1 VRRRIFTQEQQDF
14 RESTRGFF
22 EREARPHVERWSADR
37 AVPREFWTAAVT
49 QGLVGLEVPAEYGGA
64 GIQDFR
70 FNVVV
75 NEEACYAGAVGDN
88 IVLQSDVVCPYILH
102 LGTEEQKARW
112 LPPFMAGELM
122 FAIAMTEPDSGS
134 DLRAMSTTAREV
146 DGGYRINGSKTF
158 ITAGIQADL
167 VIVAARLKAGADD
180 RGICLF
186 AVEADRAGFS
196 RGRQLEKVGR
206 HAQDTAELFF
216 DDVLIPPE
224 NLLGAAGHGLRELKN
239 HLPRE
244 RLSIAVT
251 GAATAEA
258 ALDLTIDWCR
268 QRRSFGRP
276 IAEHQGVRWQLAEMQ
291 TDVDAARVFV
301 DRCIEDFI
309 RGDLSAVDAA
319 KAKLF
324 VTEVEGRVIDRCVQL
339 HGGYGYMEEYP
350 IARLWRDARV
360 QRIYGGTN
368 EIMKDI
374 IGRSLSAGESVRPNR
389 NYAVETA

>member
-1 VRRRIFTQEQQDF
+1 MKRRIFTQEQQDF
-14 RESTRGFF
+14 REAARGFF
-22 EREARPHVERWSADR
+22 QREAVPHVERWSAER
-37 AVPREFWTAAVT
+37 SVPRSFWTAAVA
-49 QGLVGLEVPAEYGGA
+49 QGLVGLDVPTEYGGA
-64 GIQDFR
+64 GLDDFR

-75 NEEACYAGAVGDN
+75 NEEACYTGAVGDN
-88 IVLQSDVVCPYILH
+88 IVLQGDVICPYILH
-102 LGTEEQKARW
+102 LGTAEQKSRW
-112 LPPFMAGELM
+112 LVPFMAGELM

-134 DLRAMSTTAREV
+134 DLRGMSTTASEV
-146 DGGYRINGSKTF
+146 DGGYVVNGSKTF

-167 VIVAARLKAGADD
+167 VIVAARLRAHGDD

-186 AVEADRAGFS
+186 AVEADRPGFS

-216 DDVLIPPE
+216 DDVHIPAE
-224 NLLGAAGHGLRELKN
+224 NLLGAAGHGLRELKD

-251 GAATAEA
+251 GAATAET
-258 ALDLTIDWCR
+258 ALALTIDWCR
-268 QRRSFGRP
+268 ERRSFGRP

-291 TDVDAARVFV
+291 TDVDAARLFV
-301 DRCIEDFI
+301 DRCIEDFV
-309 RGDLSAVDAA
+309 RGDLTATDAA

-324 VTEVEGRVIDRCVQL
+324 TTEVEGRVIDRCVQL
-339 HGGYGYMEEYP
+339 HGGYGYMDEYP
-350 IARLWRDARV
+350 ISRLWRDARV

-374 IGRSLSAGESVRPNR
+374 VGRSLAEGGAVHPSR
-389 NYAVETA
+389 NYAVAVS